1 MTVRITQ
8 SMLTTNVL
16 ADLNNITNELQQ
28 TQNQLASGK
37 SIQKPSDD
45 PFGTA
50 RALQYRADL
59 AANQQYQSNVNDAT
73 AWQNAAD
80 TALGDVG
87 SLSLRARDLVV
98 QAGNGTLSASD
109 RLTIASEVDQI
120 IESVKTAANTQY
132 AGTYIFSGSKTN
144 TPPYVTGGPPYDDAY
159 KGDTT
164 ALMREIGPGG
174 VQVQLNQIGS
184 AVIGDGSNPTSL
196 LATLRQVSTDLKS
209 NNVTA
214 LQTTDLTNLDNSNDT
229 ITESRATVGATS
241 NRLTTALSRLQ
252 QLQQSTMQLLSQT
265 EDADMAQLAVN
276 YSQQQAVYTA
286 ALKAGAGIIQ
296 PSLMDF
302 LH

>member
-1 MTVRITQ
+1 M
-8 SMLTTNVL
+8 
-16 ADLNNITNELQQ
+16 
-28 TQNQLASGK
+28 
-37 SIQKPSDD
+37 
-45 PFGTA
+45 
-50 RALQYRADL
+50 
-59 AANQQYQSNVNDAT
+59 
-73 AWQNAAD
+73 
-80 TALGDVG
+80 
-87 SLSLRARDLVV
+87 
-98 QAGNGTLSASD
+98 
-109 RLTIASEVDQI
+109 
-120 IESVKTAANTQY
+120 
-132 AGTYIFSGSKTN
+132 
-144 TPPYVTGGPPYDDAY
+144 
-159 KGDTT
+159 
-164 ALMREIGPGG
+164 
-174 VQVQLNQIGS
+174 
-184 AVIGDGSNPTSL
+184 IGDGSNPTSL

-214 LQTTDLTNLDNSNDT
+214 LQTTDLTNLDNANDT